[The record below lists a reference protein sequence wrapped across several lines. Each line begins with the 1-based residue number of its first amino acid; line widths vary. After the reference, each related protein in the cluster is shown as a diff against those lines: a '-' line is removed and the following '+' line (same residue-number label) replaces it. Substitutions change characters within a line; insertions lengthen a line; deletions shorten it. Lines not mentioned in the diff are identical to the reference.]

1 MLWSPQCGGGIG
13 ESDWLVKQGGAEAAH
28 LNQQTDNDSGAGD
41 NDSGGGDIRGWANI
55 CFLAGTAG
63 YSFFHQF
70 SLHAYD
76 SQK

>member
-41 NDSGGGDIRGWANI
+41 NDSGGGDSYMMTNGASRR
-55 CFLAGTAG
+55 
-63 YSFFHQF
+63 
-70 SLHAYD
+70 SLLW
-76 SQK
+76 